1 MDTGTKA
8 TLREQLLLR
17 RNDLRRAVEETGEV
31 KDLTR
36 LLQEVDRALS
46 RMDAGAFG
54 QCEICREDVA
64 EENLFANPLMRYC
77 LCELDAEQQRSLES
91 DLGLASRIQAALLP
105 AQDLRVGGW
114 EAHYRY
120 RAAGPV
126 SGDYCDL
133 LECSGDA
140 GDLFFVVGDVSG
152 KGVAA
157 SLVMAHLNASF
168 RSLLSL
174 DLQIQELLERTN
186 RLLLDSTIA
195 SHYATLV
202 CGRAQS
208 SGEIEMCNAGHLPAL
223 VVRRDRVDRV
233 ESLGLPVGM
242 FPGQSYE
249 VKLVHLD
256 PGDTLFLCTDGVTE
270 ARSIDGDEQDY
281 GVERIAGILSEFHAY
296 KPRDLVDTCLADLD
310 AFLSGARPRDDVTVM
325 VLRRL

>member
-1 MDTGTKA
+1 VDAGTKA
-8 TLREQLLLR
+8 TFREQLLLR
-17 RNDLRRAVEETGEV
+17 RNDLRRAVEDTGEV
-31 KDLTR
+31 EDLAR
-36 LLQEVDRALS
+36 LLREVDRALA

-64 EENLFANPLMRYC
+64 EENLIANPLMRYC
-77 LCELDAEQQRSLES
+77 LCELDAAQQRALEN

-105 AQDLRVGGW
+105 AQDLRAGGW

-120 RAAGPV
+120 RPAGPV

-133 LECSGDA
+133 VASGDNA

-157 SLVMAHLNASF
+157 SLVMAHLNAVF
-168 RSLLSL
+168 RSLISL
-174 DLQIQELLERTN
+174 DLQVPDLLERAN

-202 CGRAQS
+202 CGRARV
-208 SGEIEMCNAGHLPAL
+208 SGEIEISNAGHLPAL
-223 VVRRDRVDRV
+223 VVRRGQVDRI
-233 ESLGLPVGM
+233 ESAGLPVGM
-242 FPGQSYE
+242 FAGQSYE

-270 ARSIDGDEQDY
+270 ARGGDEQDY
-281 GVERIAGILSEFHAY
+281 GVERIAALLSEFHAY
-296 KPRDLVDTCLADLD
+296 NPRDLADSCLSDLD
-310 AFLSGARPRDDVTVM
+310 AFRSSAPQQDDVTVM